1 MHTSVNYF
9 NYNEAFKTIT
19 TSSFS
24 SLVTSKNIFD
34 LESLKQGLQDEET
47 VNNDKREP
55 VNLLYLDRFKMGV
68 SDEAKGN
75 AKFKRDPKN
84 VIDPAS
90 LKEGS
95 AEEEQK
101 DKREPKIYSTCKL
114 CMKV

>member
-1 MHTSVNYF
+1 
-9 NYNEAFKTIT
+9 
-19 TSSFS
+19 
-24 SLVTSKNIFD
+24 
-34 LESLKQGLQDEET
+34 
-47 VNNDKREP
+47 
-55 VNLLYLDRFKMGV
+55 MGV
-68 SDEAKGN
+68 SDEEKGN
-75 AKFKRDPKN
+75 AKSKRDPKN

>member
-1 MHTSVNYF
+1 MKLSKLLQLAV
-9 NYNEAFKTIT
+9 
-19 TSSFS
+19 FS

-47 VNNDKREP
+47 VNNDKREQ

-68 SDEAKGN
+68 SDEEKGN
-75 AKFKRDPKN
+75 AKSKRDPKN

-101 DKREPKIYSTCKL
+101 DKREPKNLFNLQALHEGWKFT
-114 CMKV
+114 